1 MPKGLRKFVF
11 SLDGDGLTRYG
22 GLVLFQAFCKSIALR
37 RFLQTYV
44 RWPRY
49 DYLKFHPADI
59 FLTHVYAIVAGI
71 GRIENTQSLIS
82 NGLLPSL
89 LGLPIFPHRK
99 TLRDFLHRFG
109 PEHLRSLQVAHD
121 KFRDWLFPTLGLQY
135 SAIIDADTTTLTVFG
150 GQEGTA
156 VGFNRKYRGKSSYAP
171 IISSEGR
178 MGLSLGMDLL
188 AGNVHPS
195 PGAWLFLK
203 QMLEKLPST
212 IATSRTR
219 VRLDGAFYDKDLI
232 FPLERARIGYCV
244 VAKMT
249 APLKRVMVRA
259 RYNEFAEGWESAEF
273 LYTPFHWETAH
284 RFVAVRRPSALESE
298 RVQASLFPFQNYT
311 YHRVLVHALDL
322 EPHNVWRFYCDRGF
336 QELLLREFKDSYTL
350 SRIPTR
356 RFLANAA
363 YMEII
368 LWAYDLVRAFQ
379 FLCLPEEF
387 QHWNIS
393 TLRRELWSIPAEW
406 VRTDNRNCLRL
417 PRLFPNHDLFQKVYK
432 ASLKASPL
440 I

>member
-22 GLVLFQAFCKSIALR
+22 GLVLFQAFCKSIAVR

-44 RWPRY
+44 RWPNY
-49 DYLKFHPADI
+49 DYLKFHPVDI

-71 GRIENTQSLIS
+71 GRIENTQSLVF
-82 NGLLPSL
+82 NGLVPPL
-89 LGLPIFPHRK
+89 LGLSTFPHRK

-109 PEHLRSLQVAHD
+109 DEHLRSLQAGHD
-121 KFRDWLFPTLGLQY
+121 KFRDWLFPILGLQY
-135 SAIIDADTTTLTVFG
+135 SAIVDGDTTTLTVFG

-156 VGFNRKYRGKSSYAP
+156 VGYNRKYRGKSSYAP
-171 IISSEGR
+171 MISSEGR
-178 MGLSLGMDLL
+178 LGLSLGMDLR
-188 AGNVHPS
+188 AGNVHPG

-203 QMLEKLPST
+203 QMLDKLPST
-212 IATSRTR
+212 VATSRTR

-232 FPLERARIGYCV
+232 FPLEEARIGYV
-244 VAKMT
+244 IVAKMT
-249 APLKRVMVRA
+249 APLKRAMLRA
-259 RYNEFAEGWESAEF
+259 RYREFAEGWEAAEF
-273 LYTPFHWETAH
+273 PYTPFRWNTEH
-284 RFVAVRRPSALESE
+284 RFVAVRRPSVFEPE
-298 RVQASLFPFQNYT
+298 RPYGNLFPFQNYT
-311 YHRVLVHALDL
+311 YHRVLVHTLDL

-350 SRIPTR
+350 AKIPTR
-356 RFLANAA
+356 RFLANTA

-387 QHWNIS
+387 QNWNIS
-393 TLRRELWSIPAEW
+393 TLRRELWSVPAEW
-406 VRTDNRNCLRL
+406 VRTDNKNCLRL
-417 PRLFPNHDLFQKVYK
+417 PRRFPNHDLFQKVYK
-432 ASLKASPL
+432 ASLKARPL